1 MAKQLYYYDNRTKS
15 VLAVAPNTA
24 EAYPTLENI
33 KAFLQSDMGILSPLS
48 IVTVDSN
55 SFLDKLNVGEIDV
68 STITSAELDGG
79 EF

>member
-15 VLAVAPNTA
+15 VLAVAPIA
-24 EAYPTLENI
+24 VEEYPSLDNI
-33 KAFLQSDMGILSPLS
+33 KRFLQHDMGVLSPLS